1 MLNSDDLAFFEAV
14 SRAQSLADAA
24 RKLDVTPSAVTQRLR
39 ALEARAGVR
48 LVDRSGRRLTLTDA
62 GILVVAH
69 GGIVAGAIEM
79 LTEALRDR
87 SSIVSGHLRVAA
99 PSGFGRTYIA
109 PIVSEFARA
118 HPKAT
123 VALDLS
129 DHPVARL
136 VDSYD
141 VVIHIGAPPPL
152 DATVTT
158 LAENRRVICASP
170 QYLEGAPPIQSPD
183 DLLGHRCLVLRE
195 NAEDVTLWRLVGKAE
210 KTTVRIHP
218 AMSTN
223 DGAVLRSWAKGG
235 LGVMIRS
242 EWDVVDDLRLDKL
255 RIVLPDWEPP
265 AADVVAILGGRHGRS
280 ARASAFLTILRKSFS
295 PPPWRR
301 DAHLHTP

>member
-14 SRAQSLADAA
+14 SKAQSLADAA
-24 RKLDVTPSAVTQRLR
+24 RKLDVTPSAVTQRLH

-48 LVDRSGRRLTLTDA
+48 LVDRSSRRLTLTDA
-62 GILVVAH
+62 GVMVIAH
-69 GGIVAGAIEM
+69 GKVVIGAMET

-109 PIVSEFARA
+109 PIVSEFARL

-123 VALDLS
+123 LTLDLS

-136 VDSYD
+136 ADSYD
-141 VVIHIGAPPPL
+141 VIIHIGSSPPL

-158 LAENRRVICASP
+158 LAVNRRIICASP

-183 DLLGHRCLVLRE
+183 DLLAHRCLVLRE
-195 NAEDVTLWRLVGKAE
+195 NAEDVTLWRFVNKRAR
-210 KTTVRIHP
+210 TTVRIHS

-223 DGAVLRSWAKGG
+223 DGTVLRAWAKAG
-235 LGVMIRS
+235 LGVTIRS

-255 RIVLPDWEPP
+255 RIVLRGWEPP
-265 AADVVAILGGRHGRS
+265 AANVIAILGPRHCRS
-280 ARASAFLTILRKSFS
+280 ARSAAFLTMLRKSFY

-301 DAHLHTP
+301 EMGTLMP